1 MMNAYLQQI
10 SVPAQPSAYA
20 PKLVD
25 ASIWPSRDST
35 YSPSGWTV
43 PSLSMASPQNPL
55 DHAILSAASPSSDM
69 TLDQIIPTSLA
80 PMLDAA
86 TDLKPPNAVL
96 LVNESSWAAS
106 KQNDSIIV
114 VDFAMAVPLTPY
126 SEAVTNATM
135 MLARQTSLD
144 DTTLRIV
151 ILLTGEHVYAFPSY

>member
-1 MMNAYLQQI
+1 
-10 SVPAQPSAYA
+10 
-20 PKLVD
+20 
-25 ASIWPSRDST
+25 
-35 YSPSGWTV
+35 
-43 PSLSMASPQNPL
+43 
-55 DHAILSAASPSSDM
+55 
-69 TLDQIIPTSLA
+69 
-80 PMLDAA
+80 MLDAA
-86 TDLKPPNAVL
+86 TDLKPPNAGL